1 MTNLKISWNNLEI
14 VTLSVLHVQIRFS
27 FFVFLQHWY
36 NIFTSFFLDT
46 IFLHHFPLIKFFFNI
61 LLWHNF
67 FNISPRYFFFS
78 TFPLDTIAFQHSSL
92 KYFYNILLLNNTF
105 TTFPLDTIFL
115 QHSPF
120 MFDLITIFWAFF
132 FFFFLS
138 GFSFTNI
145 HHSRDS
151 RGRGRAS
158 ISLLSTTS
166 TRLTDT

>member
-14 VTLSVLHVQIRFS
+14 VTLSVLHVQNRFS
-27 FFVFLQHWY
+27 FFLFLQHWY
-36 NIFTSFFLDT
+36 NIFTRFFLDT
-46 IFLHHFPLIKFFFNI
+46 IFLHHFPLIIFFFQHSPDTIFLTFPPDI
-61 LLWHNF
+61 L
-67 FNISPRYFFFS
+67 FFS

-92 KYFYNILLLNNTF
+92 KYFYNILLLHNTF
-105 TTFPLDTIFL
+105 TTFPLDAIFL

-151 RGRGRAS
+151 RGRGRVS
-158 ISLLSTTS
+158 I
-166 TRLTDT
+166 